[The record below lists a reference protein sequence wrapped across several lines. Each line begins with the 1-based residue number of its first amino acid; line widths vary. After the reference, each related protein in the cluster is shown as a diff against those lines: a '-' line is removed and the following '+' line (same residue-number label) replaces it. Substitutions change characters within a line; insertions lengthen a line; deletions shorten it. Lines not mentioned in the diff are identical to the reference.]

1 MRPPPLPGL
10 LRRHR
15 LVSAA
20 AAAAVAVALMG
31 SVTTGRSGAAVDPC
45 RVPAGAER
53 LNASLPHVSQRIA
66 DGEPVTIVA
75 LGSSSTEGHG
85 ASRPEFS
92 YPSRLAAELRGR
104 FAGIEVRV
112 INEGVGGDT
121 AEKMSARIDS
131 DVLAEHPDLVVWQ
144 VGTNDTMHD
153 ADPAD
158 DAAIIRD
165 GIARMKA
172 AGADVILMDMQY
184 APGVVSHAVYSD
196 MLHAISA
203 AGYAQGAPIFHRF
216 QIMQAW
222 DETKVLP
229 QSLALADDRLHMND
243 RSYGCLA
250 RLLADDIVTA
260 AR

>member
-15 LVSAA
+15 FASAA
-20 AAAAVAVALMG
+20 AAAVVAVALAV
-31 SVTTGRSGAAVDPC
+31 SLTTERSGAAVDPC
-45 RVPAGAER
+45 RAPVGAER
-53 LNASLPHVSQRIA
+53 LNATLPHVAARIA
-66 DGEPVTIVA
+66 KGESVTIVA

-92 YPSRLAAELRGR
+92 YPSRLAAELQGR
-104 FAGIEVRV
+104 FPGVKVRV
-112 INEGVGGDT
+112 LNKGVGGDT
-121 AEKMSARIDS
+121 AEKMSARIDD
-131 DVLAEHPDLVVWQ
+131 DVLAESPDLVIWQ
-144 VGTNDTMHD
+144 VGTNDTIHD

-158 DAAIIRD
+158 DAAVIRD
-165 GIARMKA
+165 GVARMKA

-184 APGVVSHAVYSD
+184 APSVISHPVYRD

-203 AGYAQGAPIFHRF
+203 AGYAQGAPVFHRF

-222 DETKVLP
+222 DETQVLP

-250 RLLADDIVTA
+250 RLLADGIVA
-260 AR
+260 ASR